1 MRKTAMQEITVTVM
15 LKKTNQTKKTNE
27 KNPTQKNTQHQNKAV
42 VVKHH
47 MEFMGLLLACSF
59 SLVRLLVKKMPP
71 LIKIWPSLYST
82 LICLCL

>member
-1 MRKTAMQEITVTVM
+1 MEEITVTVM
-15 LKKTNQTKKTNE
+15 LKKPTKQKNNEKKPNTKK
-27 KNPTQKNTQHQNKAV
+27 KNQNKAV

-47 MEFMGLLLACSF
+47 MELMGLLLACSF